1 MYKVGII
8 GLGKIAIGYDDDQ
21 LVKGI
26 YTHAGAYNANSETK
40 IAAGCDIDKE
50 KLESFGKKLNIDAL
64 YSDYSEMLKNEELD
78 IISICTHIDSHY
90 VIIKEA
96 VKYDIKAIFCE
107 KPMTDNIEN
116 ADEIIQLCSR
126 KNIVLAV
133 NHTRRWDKGFQKV
146 KEYIFNKEIGNV
158 QKFTIYYNK
167 GIFNSGSHVV
177 DLLNYFFGEIEY
189 LYSEYSYEEKNLGDP
204 TLDVYLKFKSG
215 LSGVFVGCN
224 SDYFQIFE
232 LDIIG
237 TKGRIY
243 IKDIGYLFEYYKVG
257 ESDKFSGY
265 KKLFQVESPFVS
277 YFDNAMPRAVSDILE
292 CIKKGRKPLC
302 SGEDARNSLA
312 VLLTA
317 IDSAKNQ
324 GKKILIEV

>member
-26 YTHAGAYNANSETK
+26 YTHTGAYNTNSETK
-40 IAAGCDIDKE
+40 ITAGCDIDKE

-90 VIIKEA
+90 NIIKEA

-107 KPMTDNIEN
+107 KPMTDNIEKSK
-116 ADEIIQLCSR
+116 EIVNLCNE

-133 NHTRRWDKGFQKV
+133 NHFRRWDRGFQAV
-146 KEYIFNKEIGNV
+146 KRYIDKKRIGYI
-158 QKFTIYYNK
+158 QKFKIYYTK
-167 GIFNSGSHVV
+167 GILNNGSHAV
-177 DLLNYFFGEIEY
+177 DLLNYFFGEVAY
-189 LYSEYSYEEKNLGDP
+189 LWSEYSYKEGNSTDP
-204 TLDVYLKFKSG
+204 TLNVYLKFKSG
-215 LSGVFVGCN
+215 LSGVMLGCN
-224 SDYFQIFE
+224 EDYFSIFE
-232 LDIIG
+232 IDIIG
-237 TKGRIY
+237 TEGRIY
-243 IKDIGYLFEYYKVG
+243 IKDSGFIFEYYKVG

-265 KKLFQVESPFVS
+265 KKLFQIESPFVS
-277 YFDNAMPRAVSDILE
+277 NFNNAMPEAVCDILE
-292 CIKKGRKPLC
+292 CIKTGRKPLC
-302 SGEDARNSLA
+302 SGEDARNYLA
-312 VLLTA
+312 VLLAA

-324 GKKILIEV
+324 GKKILIGL